1 MNKINLQIPTELY
14 TNFNEVTYYDE
25 PHQYFIND
33 EKYVSVTTLIHEYQE
48 EFDEDYWSQFKAN
61 QFGLTQK
68 EIIRAWNFINRKGTM
83 KGSLIHDYSEN
94 VLKNKVFKYPKDE
107 IIQEFGFDPI
117 TVEYDKTKILVDKFR
132 EDTKGV
138 LIPISVEQ
146 VVYDKQTKISGMFD
160 ILFWNVLD
168 QEFQIWDNKTNKVF
182 TMESERYMLGDLS
195 LLQESDLEIYSL
207 QLEMYKQIIERN
219 TSIKLGKSYV
229 VWYYHNNPDYQIIP
243 MKNRK
248 FYIDKI
254 FENRLK
260 TLAA

>member
-1 MNKINLQIPTELY
+1 MNNIKFKIPEELF
-14 TNFNEVTYYDE
+14 TKFNEVTYYDE
-25 PHQYFIND
+25 PHQYYI
-33 EKYVSVTTLIHEYQE
+33 EGEQYVSVTTLIHEYQE
-48 EFDEDYWSQFKAN
+48 EFDEDYWSNFKAN

-94 VLKNKVFKYPKDE
+94 ALKNKVFHYPKEE
-107 IIQEFGFDPI
+107 IIKEFGFDPV

-132 EDTKGV
+132 DETRNK
-138 LIPISVEQ
+138 LIPVSVEQ

-160 ILFWNVLD
+160 ILFWNVRA
-168 QEFQIWDNKTNKVF
+168 QEFQIWDNKTNKAF
-182 TMESERYMLGDLS
+182 TMESERHMTGDLS

-207 QLEMYKQIIERN
+207 QLEMYKQILERN

-229 VWYYHNNPDYQIIP
+229 VWYYHNNDNYQVIET
-243 MKNRK
+243 KNRK
-248 FYIDKI
+248 FYVDKI
-254 FENRLK
+254 FENRLR